1 MKALILLLAATGAV
15 AQSAWQTQTSGVTA
29 RLRGVSAASELVAW
43 ASGSGNTILRTTDA
57 GATWTRLESPTTD
70 RLDFRDIDAV
80 SETTA
85 YVLSIGAGPL
95 SRIYKTTDAGATW
108 AEQFRNE
115 DPKAFFDA
123 MAFSDS
129 NRGIAISDSVD
140 GRFVLLT
147 TDNGGGAWTR
157 VPADR
162 LPPALDNEGFFAA
175 SGTNVAVRG
184 SRIWMGTGAAAWARV
199 LFSTDRGR
207 TWQVADTPVR
217 AGASAGIYSI
227 AFRDDRHGV
236 VVGGDYAKEGEAVEN
251 VAFTT
256 DGGATWSAVAGRGLS
271 GFRSV
276 VAFVP
281 GTSST
286 VIAIGPRG
294 ADSSY
299 TEGWTWQPLEGP
311 GYDTFSF
318 VRNRQAGWGAGA
330 RGSLGRLDLSRA
342 SGARGGEEL
351 LGLFLK

>member
-1 MKALILLLAATGAV
+1 
-15 AQSAWQTQTSGVTA
+15 VTV
-29 RLRGVSAASELVAW
+29 RLRGVSAASDRVVW
-43 ASGSGNTILRTTDA
+43 ASGASNTLLRSEDG
-57 GATWTRLESPTTD
+57 GATWRKLPNPTTD

-108 AEQFRNE
+108 TEQFRNE

-123 MAFSDS
+123 MAFSDA
-129 NRGIAISDSVD
+129 NRGVAISDSVD

-147 TDNGGGAWTR
+147 TDNGGSAWTR
-157 VPADR
+157 VPAER

-184 SRIWMGTGAAAWARV
+184 SRIWMGTGAASRARV
-199 LFSTDRGR
+199 LSSTDRGR
-207 TWQVADTPVR
+207 TWRVADTPVR

-281 GTSST
+281 GTPST

-294 ADSSY
+294 ADISY
-299 TEGWTWQPLEGP
+299 TDGWTWQPLEGP
-311 GYDTFSF
+311 GFDTFSF
-318 VRNRQAGWGAGA
+318 VRNRQLGWGAGA
-330 RGSLGRLDLSRA
+330 RGTIGRLALRPDGGRGFGPADTPGLKTRPPS
-342 SGARGGEEL
+342 SGGEEL
-351 LGLFLK
+351 FGLLLK